1 MYILYIVFFLACIP
15 TLYGKCLSK
24 MCLIWITSY
33 IDFGT
38 LVYVWKCKTSKGY
51 KNAKYS
57 RKVSFG
63 LLWKTL
69 FLKLLLIT
77 NIHIYLNTIHNNSIW
92 LWELSVVS
100 GTDNI
105 LQNSMLFYGWIQ
117 LLANILKLTLKS
129 TYKIHLYIV

>member
-38 LVYVWKCKTSKGY
+38 LYMFE
-51 KNAKYS
+51 NAK
-57 RKVSFG
+57 RQRG
-63 LLWKTL
+63 IKTL
-69 FLKLLLIT
+69 NIPEKLVLGYCEKPCFSNCYWSPIFISIL
-77 NIHIYLNTIHNNSIW
+77 IHNNSIW